1 MIINLETYQFA
12 KKYPSL
18 DKEAQKHSIIEVINH
33 GFIVLNLV
41 NYILMSQYTFNKMG
55 RYYVE
60 HKELL
65 AVFIKYLQDLL
76 VYNTFIKSVTSLSL
90 KNIKEAGS

>member
-18 DKEAQKHSIIEVINH
+18 DKEAQKHIIIEVI
-33 GFIVLNLV
+33 NLV
-41 NYILMSQYTFNKMG
+41 NYILKSQYTFNKMG
-55 RYYVE
+55 RYYLE